1 MRTLPLVAV
10 SKTHERLH
18 CHERGQN
25 ALMQVKGPSLT
36 NEHSDSGFTKMSDGV
51 TAITARDYVTPLKS
65 PVVIR
70 AERHGAP
77 WRVRVRFRRRRT
89 VMSFRRP
96 VQLVGDLLPI
106 NAGLFAFGQAD
117 HGKARSASAI
127 GFQAGW
133 GG

>member
-1 MRTLPLVAV
+1 MRTLPLIAV

-65 PVVIR
+65 PLSY
-70 AERHGAP
+70 AP
-77 WRVRVRFRRRRT
+77 NDMVRR
-89 VMSFRRP
+89 
-96 VQLVGDLLPI
+96 GEC
-106 NAGLFAFGQAD
+106 GLGSGEGEQ
-117 HGKARSASAI
+117 
-127 GFQAGW
+127 
-133 GG
+133 

>member
-1 MRTLPLVAV
+1 
-10 SKTHERLH
+10 
-18 CHERGQN
+18 
-25 ALMQVKGPSLT
+25 
-36 NEHSDSGFTKMSDGV
+36 MSDGV

-106 NAGLFAFGQAD
+106 NAGLFAFGVVPRQTTA
-117 HGKARSASAI
+117 KLV
-127 GFQAGW
+127 QLLP
-133 GG
+133 